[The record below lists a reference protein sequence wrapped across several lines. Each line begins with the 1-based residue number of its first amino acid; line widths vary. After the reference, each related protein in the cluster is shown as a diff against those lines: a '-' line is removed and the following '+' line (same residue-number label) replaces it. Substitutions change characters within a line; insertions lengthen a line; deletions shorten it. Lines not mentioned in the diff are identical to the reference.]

1 MGPLAAPFAGAV
13 WKNQRTPVP
22 DVFVP
27 DVPVPVEPEVPVPE
41 EEVPDEPEVEVPEV
55 PLPDGIVLEP
65 LPLPQPCEL
74 PVLLPLVMPV
84 PPVDVAPDED
94 ELPMLLS
101 EPSFILVELH
111 AARLSAIRP
120 PMRMP

>member
-1 MGPLAAPFAGAV
+1 VSEGRAQARPGRT
-13 WKNQRTPVP
+13 QRTPVP

-27 DVPVPVEPEVPVPE
+27 DVPVPVEPEVLVPE
-41 EEVPDEPEVEVPEV
+41 DEVPDEPEVEVPEV
-55 PLPDGIVLEP
+55 PPEVPLPDVPE
-65 LPLPQPCEL
+65 PLPQPCEL

-84 PPVDVAPDED
+84 PPVDVAPDD
-94 ELPMLLS
+94 EEPLMPLP

-111 AARLSAIRP
+111 AARLRATRP